1 GGRPRRRPARGIS
14 REGAAGLQIGRPGRR
29 GHGGDGRYRLPSQRG
44 RDRGARALSRAFVS
58 GEGHFLPAPGGA
70 GRLALSVAKCET
82 GWGDGLSTRAL
93 LDVER
98 LSPHLAARFARV
110 DPPPPGED

>member
-1 GGRPRRRPARGIS
+1 QGGCPHCRAAQGIS
-14 REGAAGLQIGRPGRR
+14 RKGAGGLQIGRAGRR
-29 GHGGDGRYRLPSQRG
+29 RDGGDGRCRLSSQRG
-44 RDRGARALSRAFVS
+44 RDRGARALSRASVS
-58 GEGHFLPAPGGA
+58 GEAALAYPPLEGA

-98 LSPHLAARFARV
+98 PSPHPAAHFMSV
-110 DPPPPGED
+110 DPPPPG